1 MIMKT
6 EKKSIFAIIIKVLI
20 AISTALLGVLNNNEA
35 ESKCKDIRSNTHRN
49 EKQ

>member
-20 AISTALLGVLNNNEA
+20 AILTALLGVLNNNEA
-35 ESKCKDIRSNTHRN
+35 ESN
-49 EKQ
+49 

>member
-6 EKKSIFAIIIKVLI
+6 EKKSVFAIIIKVLI

-35 ESKCKDIRSNTHRN
+35 ESN
-49 EKQ
+49 

>member
-20 AISTALLGVLNNNEA
+20 AISTALLGVLNNIEA
-35 ESKCKDIRSNTHRN
+35 ESN
-49 EKQ
+49 